1 MFRSC
6 SQFLH
11 PDLRNSEAETKI
23 LITLEKL
30 TFTSSNKSRW
40 RERKLYAGFFIIM
53 LGNLAPTAEGNNVL
67 VLHGKV

>member
-1 MFRSC
+1 MFWSC
-6 SQFLH
+6 SQSLH
-11 PDLRNSEAETKI
+11 PDLRNSEAKTKI
-23 LITLEKL
+23 LI

-53 LGNLAPTAEGNNVL
+53 LGNLAPTAEGDNVL